1 MMKRW
6 IGRTLLA
13 LVMVMPAS
21 ALAQRASE
29 VIYLPQPQPT
39 DTPHRIEV
47 IEFFWYGCPHC
58 DSLEPA
64 LEAWEKQL
72 PPDVALRRVPVIW
85 RERDETA
92 LHARLFYTLQT
103 MDLLPQQHQAVF
115 DTLHRAKQRIRND
128 RQVIEWAVGR
138 DIDGAKFDT
147 AYQSPAVYTHWQRAR
162 DITRAYRI
170 ESVPS
175 FAVNGKVL
183 VKVHDVRGVFKILD
197 ELVAAERAKKP

>member
-6 IGRTLLA
+6 IGWTLLA
-13 LVMVMPAS
+13 LVVAMPAS
-21 ALAQRASE
+21 VLAQRASE
-29 VIYLPQPQPT
+29 VIYLPHPQPT

-85 RERDETA
+85 RERDATA
-92 LHARLFYTLQT
+92 LHARLFYTLQV
-103 MDLLPQQHQAVF
+103 MDLLPKQHQAVF
-115 DTLHRAKQRIRND
+115 DALHRAKQRIRND
-128 RQVIEWAVGR
+128 REVIEWAAAQG
-138 DIDGAKFDT
+138 IDGAKFDT
-147 AYQSPAVYTHWQRAR
+147 AYQSSAVRTHWMRAR
-162 DITRAYRI
+162 NTTRDYNI
-170 ESVPS
+170 LSVPS

-183 VKVHDVRGVFKILD
+183 VKVNDADGVFKTLD
-197 ELVAAERAKKP
+197 QLIAAERARKP